1 MKFGEPDQPETEDAT
16 KTETCSSNVEEIN
29 VDSTKKINSSG
40 DDQFREEAVP
50 QVPITWKLFSPFL
63 SLFFKH

>member
-1 MKFGEPDQPETEDAT
+1 LKFGEPDQPETEDAT

-29 VDSTKKINSSG
+29 VDSTKKINSFG

-50 QVPITWKLFSPFL
+50 QVPIT
-63 SLFFKH
+63 